1 MTYDKTYYE
10 EKQKDI
16 IEQVNKLVGKHTN
29 AEYEFVR
36 EHSELV
42 QKYNQIEQ
50 LKEAEAK
57 KEAPKVP
64 AEPAKPAKTTE

>member
-1 MTYDKTYYE
+1 MAFSLEYYN

-16 IEQVNKLVGKHTN
+16 IEQVNKLIGKHTN
-29 AEYEFVR
+29 SEYEFVR

-50 LKEAEAK
+50 LKQAEAK
-57 KEAPKVP
+57 KEAV
-64 AEPAKPAKTTE
+64 EPAKPEPAK

>member
-1 MTYDKTYYE
+1 MYSPQYYE

-16 IEQVNKLVGKHTN
+16 IEQVNKLVGKHTSS
-29 AEYEFVR
+29 EYDFVR

-50 LKEAEAK
+50 LKQAEAK
-57 KEAPKVP
+57 KDSPKEV
-64 AEPAKPAKTTE
+64 AEPAESKK